1 MEKKKSKTVR
11 NTIIIMLFMAVGII
25 GIFWWIINQD
35 KTADGTIN
43 SNATEAETLLQRD
56 MVNNY
61 PKTPRELLKLYSR
74 FTKCMYNDEMNDE
87 TLKALLEK
95 KRKLFDQ
102 ELLEKNPIEVQ
113 MENLKIDIE
122 SYRNDKRVIANYIVD
137 KSSDIEIKKVDD
149 VEAAKA
155 SVAFFVKNTNG
166 YEEVYEEFTLRVD
179 KEGNWK
185 ILGWIEK
192 RNQEVEEKQ

>member
-137 KSSDIEIKKVDD
+137 KSSDIETKKVDD

-166 YEEVYEEFTLRVD
+166 YEKVYEEFTLRVD

-185 ILGWIEK
+185 ILGWVEK